1 MNPTPLPP
9 GSIVVGLDGSAHS
22 AIALD
27 WAVEQ
32 ARLEHRPLVLV
43 HAASP
48 VDDLAREDLEQAG
61 PDDLDVHRVTTEE
74 DPREV
79 LLRLSREAALIVV
92 GHRGRGPVRTLL
104 LGSVSVAVTRHAVCP
119 VVVVRRASG
128 AGQSGILLGV
138 DGREESQPAVE
149 FAYRMASARRLPL
162 TVLHCAWDAR
172 QAAHPERTDAGPD
185 DDAAALVAEAVA
197 GMAEKYPD
205 VETKTVLTHGF
216 ADRRIIELSDD
227 VELVV
232 VGSHPTT
239 ALSELVYGSVAPTVV
254 EHARGNVA
262 VVPARMP

>member
-1 MNPTPLPP
+1 MNPTPLPS
-9 GSIVVGLDGSAHS
+9 GSIVVGMDGSAHS

-43 HAASP
+43 HASRP

-61 PDDLDVHRVTTEE
+61 PDDLDVHRLATDE

-79 LLRLSREAALIVV
+79 LLRLSREAALIVL
-92 GHRGRGPVRTLL
+92 GSRGRGPVRTLL
-104 LGSVSVAVTRHAVCP
+104 LGSVSVAVVRHAVCP
-119 VVVVRRASG
+119 VVVVRRAPG
-128 AGQSGILLGV
+128 AEQGGILLGV

-172 QAAHPERTDAGPD
+172 QAAHPDQADGPD
-185 DDAAALVAEAVA
+185 EDAAALVAEAVA

-205 VETKTVLTHGF
+205 VETRTVLSHGF
-216 ADRRIIELSDD
+216 ADRRIIEMSDD

-262 VVPARMP
+262 VVPARTS